1 MANRI
6 IAVDLG
12 AWSVKVA
19 IAQPGLRHA
28 QLTAFVERAVPPA
41 EGDEAWEARA
51 ARVLADIAREHRI
64 DHDNVFVSV
73 PGDNV
78 FSHVLEFGFK
88 NLRRADLEKA
98 VGAELEGVVPIEL
111 EDMVYAFEALPPD
124 EALTHAP
131 AVEAAGRVAPPTPG
145 MRVLTYAMA
154 RTRAEQWL
162 DLAARAGAPARG
174 LLPEAGPVARLVER
188 APSL

>member
-28 QLTAFVERAVPPA
+28 TLTAFVERAVPPA
-41 EGDEAWEARA
+41 DPSAAEGTDTWEARA
-51 ARVLADIAREHRI
+51 ARVLADIAREHRLE
-64 DHDNVFVSV
+64 HDNVYLKV

-88 NLRRADLEKA
+88 NLKRADLE
-98 VGAELEGVVPIEL
+98 
-111 EDMVYAFEALPPD
+111 
-124 EALTHAP
+124 
-131 AVEAAGRVAPPTPG
+131 
-145 MRVLTYAMA
+145 
-154 RTRAEQWL
+154 
-162 DLAARAGAPARG
+162 
-174 LLPEAGPVARLVER
+174 
-188 APSL
+188 